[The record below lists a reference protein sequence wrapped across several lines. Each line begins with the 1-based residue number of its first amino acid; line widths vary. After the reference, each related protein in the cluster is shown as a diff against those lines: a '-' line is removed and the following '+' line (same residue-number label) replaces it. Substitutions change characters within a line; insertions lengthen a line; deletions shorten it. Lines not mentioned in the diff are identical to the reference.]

1 MNRKE
6 RRQLLKEKQISNIN
20 IEQHKDS
27 SNKKR
32 GFFQRIYEDEYK
44 KLIFIPFTIL
54 LVAIILI
61 VMNIAQT
68 GEFVNK
74 GFSLSGGTAITVVA
88 DNINIDLIE
97 EHLESNLPNQQI
109 SIRVLSEAGVARGF
123 IIESDAQDNG
133 EEIIN
138 ELEKLS
144 PGIKDSDNLSV
155 TTMGSSLGDSFFR
168 DAILAIVIAF
178 IFMSIVV
185 FIIFKQASPSLAVI
199 LCALS
204 DIIVTIAAINIFG
217 IKLSTAGIA
226 ALLMLIGYSV
236 DTDILLSTRV
246 IREKKG
252 RVMTRIYNALKTGLT
267 MNATT
272 LVTVLVGIFISQSPE
287 LKQIFTILL
296 IGLVIDI
303 INTWIQNVGILR
315 LYLERKNTPNNKK
328 IIGAEK
334 VGE

>member
-6 RRQLLKEKQISNIN
+6 RRQLLKEKQFSDASVEQNKISSD
-20 IEQHKDS
+20 KG
-27 SNKKR
+27 R

-44 KLIFIPFTIL
+44 KLIFIPFAIL
-54 LVAIILI
+54 LIAITII
-61 VMNIAQT
+61 IMNVVQT

-88 DNINIDLIE
+88 GNINIDVIE
-97 EHLESNLPNQQI
+97 DQLKSNLPDNQF

-123 IIESDAQDNG
+123 NIESDMTDNG
-133 EEIIN
+133 EAIIN

-144 PGIKDSDNLSV
+144 PGIKDSDSLSV
-155 TTMGSSLGDSFFR
+155 TTMGSSLGDSFFK
-168 DAILAIVIAF
+168 DAILAIIIAF

-204 DIIVTIAAINIFG
+204 DIVVTIAAINIFG

-252 RVMTRIYNALKTGLT
+252 RVMTRVYDALKTGIT

-272 LVTVLVGIFISQSPE
+272 LITVIVGIVISQSPE

-315 LYLERKNTPNNKK
+315 LYLERKDRP
-328 IIGAEK
+328 K
-334 VGE
+334 VKSESNGQ

>member
-6 RRQLLKEKQISNIN
+6 RRKLLKENHASGIN
-20 IEQHKDS
+20 IDQPKNVS
-27 SNKKR
+27 SEER

-44 KLIFIPFTIL
+44 KLIFIPFSIL
-54 LVAIILI
+54 LVAIIII

-68 GEFVNK
+68 GDFVNK

-88 DNINIDLIE
+88 DNINIDVIE
-97 EHLESNLPNQQI
+97 DQLKSALLDQEI
-109 SIRVLSEAGVARGF
+109 SIRSLSEAGVDKGF
-123 IIESDAQDNG
+123 TIESDMHDNG
-133 EEIIN
+133 KAIIN

-144 PGIKDSDNLSV
+144 PGIKDSGSLSV
-155 TTMGSSLGDSFFR
+155 TTMGSSLGDSFFK
-168 DAILAIVIAF
+168 DAILAIIIAF
-178 IFMSIVV
+178 IFMSMVV
-185 FIIFKQASPSLAVI
+185 FIIFKQASPSFAVI

-204 DIIVTIAAINIFG
+204 DIIVTIAAIDVLG
-217 IKLSTAGIA
+217 MELSTAGIA
-226 ALLMLIGYSV
+226 AILMLIGYSV

-252 RVMTRIYNALKTGLT
+252 KVMTRVYNALKTGLT

-272 LVTVLVGIFISQSPE
+272 LITVLVGLFISQSPE

-296 IGLVIDI
+296 IGLIADI

-315 LYLERKNTPNNKK
+315 MYLEKKNRSKLK
-328 IIGAEK
+328 SGI
-334 VGE
+334 

>member
-1 MNRKE
+1 M
-6 RRQLLKEKQISNIN
+6 KEKQFSDASVEQNKISSD
-20 IEQHKDS
+20 KG
-27 SNKKR
+27 R

-44 KLIFIPFTIL
+44 KLIFIPFAIL
-54 LVAIILI
+54 LIAITII
-61 VMNIAQT
+61 IMNVVQT

-88 DNINIDLIE
+88 GNINIDVIE
-97 EHLESNLPNQQI
+97 DQLKSNLPDNQF

-123 IIESDAQDNG
+123 NIESDMTDNG
-133 EEIIN
+133 EAIIN

-144 PGIKDSDNLSV
+144 PGIKDSDSLSV
-155 TTMGSSLGDSFFR
+155 TTMGSSLGDSFFK
-168 DAILAIVIAF
+168 DAILAIIIAF

-204 DIIVTIAAINIFG
+204 DIVVTIAAINIFG

-252 RVMTRIYNALKTGLT
+252 RVMTRVYDALKTGIT

-272 LVTVLVGIFISQSPE
+272 LITVIVGIVISQSPE

-315 LYLERKNTPNNKK
+315 LYLERKDRP
-328 IIGAEK
+328 K
-334 VGE
+334 VKSESNGQ